1 MVRPVRKF
9 LGPYT
14 KDEHLK
20 FLTLQNGKRQNRV
33 FASLGSDIPVRVHP
47 EIVPK
52 LKKKKS
58 VKPSSSDDDD
68 DVEVEDIDEEIGE
81 ENAEEEEGEEGADEE
96 ENDSGDDSD
105 SSSSSS
111 DNSSDSS
118 ESDDS
123 KTVPPLTVLAD
134 LKRKKTASS
143 PPPEPSSKRVQLVID
158 SDEELDEDDI
168 RIDLSAIHVTPI
180 RADAS
185 FALSAKEVA
194 SLYVVAPATT
204 VVEEDCSTQVGDAI
218 ETTNPLRADLDL
230 VAKKAKTSVNAA
242 EKSEAGKSAADG
254 GVRTTG
260 SSNPTPPPS
269 PPFIATPSPELIQ
282 NVLGGF
288 SERCAKD
295 GHWLMGLPNFN
306 ELGESSHHG
315 PNLCLNDLKYRHPL
329 SSIGD
334 ELEKVLITPDLE
346 KEFLEE
352 NDLMSSWTALD
363 VSAAQVFLF
372 IYLFI
377 YLFII
382 IFFLT

>member
-58 VKPSSSDDDD
+58 VKPSSDDDDD

-111 DNSSDSS
+111 DNSSDLS
-118 ESDDS
+118 ESGDS
-123 KTVPPLTVLAD
+123 KTVPPPTVLAD

-204 VVEEDCSTQVGDAI
+204 VVEEDCSTQVGDTV
-218 ETTNPLRADLDL
+218 ETTNPLRADRDL
-230 VAKKAKTSVNAA
+230 VAKNAKTPVNAA
-242 EKSEAGKSAADG
+242 EKTEAGKSAADG

-352 NDLMSSWTALD
+352 NDLMSSWAALD
-363 VSAAQVFLF
+363 VSVAQVF
-372 IYLFI
+372 
-377 YLFII
+377 
-382 IFFLT
+382 FLT